1 MKNFLISLAL
11 LLQPNFSK
19 DETRK
24 SYYEDLIHSKSDSG
38 VKNAVNSSLV
48 IHSIGITG
56 QLAMGSGN
64 LLKIHGNEV
73 VLTAYHVV
81 KGGISFAAAEKDNSL
96 TELSLIYFDENKDIA
111 VLKPKSKLLITS
123 AIKVKLKE
131 DNLVGKEVYHCGH
144 PSVIKFNLSRGIITS
159 YSWGFLIIDS
169 FSLPGSS
176 GSVVFGPDGDVVG
189 VVVAMATGYWSD
201 PPELIDK
208 VILISPISEDD
219 ILKIT
224 KSIKENK

>member
-19 DETRK
+19 DETKK
-24 SYYEDLIHSKSDSG
+24 SYYEDLIHSKSESG

-48 IHSIGITG
+48 IQSISITG
-56 QLAMGSGN
+56 QPSMGSGN
-64 LLKIHGNEV
+64 LLKIHGDEV

-81 KGGISFAAAEKDNSL
+81 RDGIAFVAIEKDNNLS
-96 TELSLIYFDENKDIA
+96 ELSLIYYDENKDIA
-111 VLKPKSKLLITS
+111 VLKPKSKLPITS
-123 AIKVKLKE
+123 AIKIKIKE

-144 PSVIKFNLSRGIITS
+144 PSVIRFNLSRGIITS

-176 GSVVFGPDGDVVG
+176 GSVVFGSDGDVVG
-189 VVVAMATGYWSD
+189 VVVAMAIGYWSD
-201 PPELIDK
+201 PPDMIDK
-208 VILISPISEDD
+208 VILVSPINEDD
-219 ILKIT
+219 IRKIT
-224 KSIKENK
+224 KSIIENK